1 MTLPFDESA
10 ARGAPVVCL
19 PWFGTSRVTT
29 REALGPALA
38 GAPVRLVYP
47 DLPGHGDARGLPEAT
62 SEAVLAAVVSFI
74 EEQVQEPVL
83 LAGCSYG
90 GYLASALARR
100 RPELVLGLLLVC
112 PGVRQ
117 ERDLPGPPH
126 VPAEADWLDDA
137 PDSLHEHL
145 ERAIGSRTRAVVQ
158 RVAAALVA
166 GGPGDEG
173 YQDALQGGD
182 AYFFADEDKDEDPGT
197 FDLPVVVLTGKQ
209 DRIVGFADQFR
220 RMSAYPRGTFLVA
233 DLAGH
238 YLPYERP
245 EVLRGASL
253 DWLRR
258 CGVG

>member
-10 ARGAPVVCL
+10 TQGTPTVCL

-38 GAPVRLVYP
+38 GASVRLIYP
-47 DLPGHGDARGLPEAT
+47 DLPGHGDAPAVPEAT
-62 SEAVLAAVVSFI
+62 SEAVFAAVVSFI

-90 GYLASALARR
+90 GYLASAVARR

-112 PGVRQ
+112 PGVRR
-117 ERDLPGPPH
+117 ERDLPDPSD
-126 VPAEADWLDDA
+126 VPADADWLDGA
-137 PDSLHEHL
+137 PDAFHEHL
-145 ERAIGSRTRAVVQ
+145 ERAIGNRSRAVVQ
-158 RVAAALVA
+158 RVLAALEA
-166 GGPGDEG
+166 AGPGNED

-182 AYFFADEDKDEDPGT
+182 AYFLADEDEDSAV
-197 FDLPVVVLTGKQ
+197 FDRPAVVVTGRQ

-220 RMSAYPRGTFLVA
+220 RLTAYPRGTFVAA

-245 EVLRGASL
+245 EVLRSVSL
-253 DWLRR
+253 DWLNR
-258 CGVG
+258 CGAG